1 MISRMRFLLSAG
13 GRDAALLWYA
23 IRQPATPRF
32 IKVGAILLALYV
44 VSPLDVI
51 PDLIPVLGWLD
62 DVTLLALGIPFL
74 LKKVPPHIRQAAE
87 THRSRKYHPGKTG

>member
-1 MISRMRFLLSAG
+1 MLSRIRLLLKTSS
-13 GRDAALLWYA
+13 RDAALLWYA
-23 IRQPATPRF
+23 LRQPDTPAW

-62 DVTLLALGIPFL
+62 DATLLAVGIPFL
-74 LKKVPPHIRQAAE
+74 LNKVPAHIRQAAE
-87 THRSRKYHPGKTG
+87 NRHEYRTDKTR